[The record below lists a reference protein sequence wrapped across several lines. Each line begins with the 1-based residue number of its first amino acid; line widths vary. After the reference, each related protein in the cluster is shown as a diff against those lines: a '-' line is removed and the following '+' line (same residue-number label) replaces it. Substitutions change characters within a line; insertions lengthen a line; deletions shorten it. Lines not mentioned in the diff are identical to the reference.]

1 MKAASSYVV
10 DLTKIDGEGDVSCP
24 LCGTIL
30 SPEDK
35 TENTYKILETKLKKD
50 SLEELVILCKKC
62 GSKIHLVGFVI

>member
-10 DLTKIDGEGDVSCP
+10 DLTKIDGEGDVTCP
-24 LCGTIL
+24 LCRTIL
-30 SPEDK
+30 SPEDE
-35 TENTYKILETKLKKD
+35 TETTYKILETKLKND